1 MCLKSNIYRTILF
14 RASDPFFENN
24 YIRIL
29 GLKKINISIIY
40 ILYTYIEFKNGA
52 GTWLKPTQNKLF
64 FKRYCTVY
72 ANQEE
77 STFDMLKKTQ
87 KSGFILIIL
96 EERQF
101 INYYLPTAIVFMEI
115 ECHKSSHSFIW
126 QKIQ

>member
-1 MCLKSNIYRTILF
+1 MPNPDLHTL
-14 RASDPFFENN
+14 
-24 YIRIL
+24 
-29 GLKKINISIIY
+29 Y
-40 ILYTYIEFKNGA
+40 ILS
-52 GTWLKPTQNKLF
+52 LKMELGHGLNQHRINCSLKD
-64 FKRYCTVY
+64 TVY

-115 ECHKSSHSFIW
+115 ECHKSSLSFIW